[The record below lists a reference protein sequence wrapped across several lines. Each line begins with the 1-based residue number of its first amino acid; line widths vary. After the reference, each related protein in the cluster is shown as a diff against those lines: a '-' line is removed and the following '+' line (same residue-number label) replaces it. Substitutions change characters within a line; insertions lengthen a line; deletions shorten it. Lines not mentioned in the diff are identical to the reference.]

1 MAKKPQAP
9 RSLDELVT
17 LVKERYAG
25 MSPQFQ
31 IAARHLVDHP
41 EQVPVES
48 MRRVAANAGV
58 QPATMVRLAQSLH
71 YDGWESLR
79 QVFVRS
85 LHHQPR
91 RYTEQ
96 ARDLLQRRSSRAQLS
111 KQISVQADNLRMLE
125 ELNEDRL
132 GDAAKLLTRSR
143 HVHIAGFRASYAA
156 AFTLHYLYGLFRN
169 SVSLMRGEAGLLDME
184 MRAIEPQDAV
194 VIVSFAPYSHEAMRV
209 AEVAQRR
216 GCRNVVICDSK
227 VAPLAL
233 HADIVLQFPTRTSG
247 FFPSIASATVLVE
260 ALANRLLG
268 RSGSQALNALGMA
281 EEQLHSEGAYLNADV
296 PPTKGA

>member
-194 VIVSFAPYSHEAMRV
+194 
-209 AEVAQRR
+209 
-216 GCRNVVICDSK
+216 
-227 VAPLAL
+227 
-233 HADIVLQFPTRTSG
+233 
-247 FFPSIASATVLVE
+247 
-260 ALANRLLG
+260 
-268 RSGSQALNALGMA
+268 
-281 EEQLHSEGAYLNADV
+281 
-296 PPTKGA
+296 